1 MRNVSPVLRT
11 LLIDDEP
18 AARRDLRQLLAAH
31 PDISVVGEAATL
43 DTARELLERGGYE
56 IAFLD
61 VQLLGGTGFDLVPHV
76 ADGARVIFVS
86 AFDRFALRAFEVNAL
101 DYLQKP
107 VRTARLAETL
117 RRAAATLAAPPTDE
131 PAPAAPALR
140 ADDLVHVK
148 TGPGRARFIRIPD
161 VVAIA
166 SQDNYT
172 ELSLVSGERLLVRQT
187 LAAWEQRLPATHF
200 LRVHRQTIVNL
211 SFLRGY
217 SHEDEEVSQL
227 DVEHLREPVRAR
239 RHVWPELVARLDAL
253 GRKLTAR

>member
-1 MRNVSPVLRT
+1 MRNGSTVLRA

-61 VQLLGGTGFDLVPHV
+61 VQLLGGTGFDLAPHV
-76 ADGARVIFVS
+76 APGARIIFVS

-117 RRAAATLAAPPTDE
+117 RRAAAARLPEPSATE
-131 PAPAAPALR
+131 PAPAALR
-140 ADDLVHVK
+140 VDDLVHVK
-148 TGPGRARFIRIPD
+148 TGPGTARFLRVAEI
-161 VVAIA
+161 VAIA

-172 ELSLVSGERLLVRQT
+172 ELHLTAGERVLVRQT
-187 LAAWEQRLPATHF
+187 LAAWEQRLPASHF
-200 LRVHRQTIVNL
+200 VRVHRQTIVNVARL
-211 SFLRGY
+211 LAV
-217 SHEDEEVSQL
+217 ENLDEEAAL
-227 DVEHLREPVRAR
+227 LRLAGLAEPVRAR
-239 RHVWPELVARLDAL
+239 RDRWPELQSRLTAL
-253 GRKLTAR
+253 GLRL

>member
-1 MRNVSPVLRT
+1 MRNGSTVLRA

-56 IAFLD
+56 IVFLD
-61 VQLLGGTGFDLVPHV
+61 VQLLGGTGFDLAPHV
-76 ADGARVIFVS
+76 APGARIIFVS

-117 RRAAATLAAPPTDE
+117 RRAAAVLAAPATDE
-131 PAPAAPALR
+131 PPPTRPILS
-140 ADDLVHVK
+140 DDLVHVK
-148 TGPGRARFIRIPD
+148 TGPGRARFLR
-161 VVAIA
+161 VADIVTIA

-172 ELSLVSGERLLVRQT
+172 ELSLTNGERLLVRQT

-211 SFLRGY
+211 HFLRGY
-217 SHEDEEVSQL
+217 THEDEEVSQL

-239 RHVWPELVARLDAL
+239 RHIWPELVTRLDAL